1 METSATELPAILGG
15 QPAVTLEQAQANRW
29 PIITEEDEQAV
40 IEVMRSGN
48 ITTHPVARE
57 LEREYAKFT
66 GRKFA
71 LSHNNGTS
79 ALMAAFFAID
89 LKPGDE
95 VLVPTA
101 TFWASVIPMLWLG
114 AVPVFC
120 ESAWPRPA
128 GCRGEDHRQNQ
139 CDGRRSPVGFAVE
152 NDGVAGHRRQARVE
166 DY

>member
-1 METSATELPAILGG
+1 METAADELPAILGG
-15 QPAVTLEQAQANRW
+15 EPAVTLDQSEANRW
-29 PIITEEDEQAV
+29 PILTEEDEQAV
-40 IEVMRSGN
+40 LEVMRSGN
-48 ITTHPVARE
+48 ITTHPAARE
-57 LEREYAKFT
+57 LERDYAAFT

-79 ALMAAFFAID
+79 ALMASFFALG

-120 ESAWPRPA
+120 ESEPERLGLSPRWMS
-128 GCRGEDHRQNQ
+128 R
-139 CDGRRSPVGFAVE
+139 RRSPIKL
-152 NDGVAGHRRQARVE
+152 RRSWWCTSRGCRRE
-166 DY
+166 